1 LQFYSRHKKP
11 LNQILQQLVQL
22 PMRGKILMLYNDFL
36 VTSLLIVISPGTG
49 AIITLSAGLRQGT
62 RSAIVAA
69 AGCTLGV
76 LPHMLAAI
84 TGLATLLHAS
94 PLLFSIVKYTGVA
107 FLLLMAWQT
116 LRDKTLLS
124 TESSRPDLSH
134 RALIIQAI
142 VANIL
147 NPKLSQFIATGDA
160 HPTQSMLILSAIF
173 AAMTFAVFAL
183 YGAFASSV
191 SHYVLGN
198 HRVMTGI
205 RWGVA
210 LAFSAV
216 GVRLA
221 MAVQ

>member
-1 LQFYSRHKKP
+1 ML
-11 LNQILQQLVQL
+11 
-22 PMRGKILMLYNDFL
+22 LYNDFL
-36 VTSLLIVISPGTG
+36 VTSLLIIISPGTG
-49 AIITLSAGLRQGT
+49 AIITLSAGLRQGK
-62 RSAIVAA
+62 RSAIIAA

-84 TGLATLLHAS
+84 TGLAALLHAS

-107 FLLLMAWQT
+107 YMLFMAWQT
-116 LRDKTLLS
+116 LRDKTLLTADGPGS
-124 TESSRPDLSH
+124 EISH

-142 VANIL
+142 VANLL
-147 NPKLSQFIATGDA
+147 NPKLSLFFLAFLPQFIATGDV

-173 AAMTFAVFAL
+173 AAMTFAVFSL

-198 HRVMTGI
+198 HRVMSGI

-210 LAFSAV
+210 LSFSAV
-216 GVRLA
+216 GIRLA
-221 MAVQ
+221 LAVQQ

>member
-1 LQFYSRHKKP
+1 
-11 LNQILQQLVQL
+11 
-22 PMRGKILMLYNDFL
+22 MLYNDFL
-36 VTSLLIVISPGTG
+36 VTSLLIIISPGTG
-49 AIITLSAGLRQGT
+49 AIITLSAGLRQGK
-62 RSAIVAA
+62 RSAIIAA

-84 TGLATLLHAS
+84 TGLAALLHAS

-107 FLLLMAWQT
+107 YMLFMAWQT
-116 LRDKTLLS
+116 LRDKALLTAAGPGS
-124 TESSRPDLSH
+124 EISH
-134 RALIIQAI
+134 SALIIQAI
-142 VANIL
+142 VANLL
-147 NPKLSQFIATGDA
+147 NPKLSLFFLAFLPQFIATGDV

-173 AAMTFAVFAL
+173 AAMTFAVFSL

-198 HRVMTGI
+198 HRVMSGI

-216 GVRLA
+216 GIRLA
-221 MAVQ
+221 LAVQQ

>member
-1 LQFYSRHKKP
+1 
-11 LNQILQQLVQL
+11 
-22 PMRGKILMLYNDFL
+22 MRGKILMLYNDFL
-36 VTSLLIVISPGTG
+36 VTSLLIIISPGTG
-49 AIITLSAGLRQGT
+49 AIITLSAGLRQGK
-62 RSAIVAA
+62 RSAIIAA

-84 TGLATLLHAS
+84 TGLAALLHAS

-107 FLLLMAWQT
+107 YMLFMAWQT
-116 LRDKTLLS
+116 LRDKALL
-124 TESSRPDLSH
+124 TAAGL
-134 RALIIQAI
+134 
-142 VANIL
+142 L
-147 NPKLSQFIATGDA
+147 NPKLSLFFLAFLPQFIATGDV

-173 AAMTFAVFAL
+173 AAMTFAVFSL

-198 HRVMTGI
+198 HRVMSGI

-216 GVRLA
+216 GIRLA
-221 MAVQ
+221 LAVQQ

>member
-1 LQFYSRHKKP
+1 
-11 LNQILQQLVQL
+11 
-22 PMRGKILMLYNDFL
+22 MRGKILMLYNDFL

-49 AIITLSAGLRQGT
+49 AIITLSAGLRQGK

-107 FLLLMAWQT
+107 YLLFMAWQT

-124 TESSRPDLSH
+124 AESSRSDLSH
-134 RALIIQAI
+134 RALIIQAV

-147 NPKLSQFIATGDA
+147 NPKLSLFFLAFLPQFIATGDA

-173 AAMTFAVFAL
+173 AAMTFTVFAL

>member
-1 LQFYSRHKKP
+1 MF
-11 LNQILQQLVQL
+11 
-22 PMRGKILMLYNDFL
+22 YNDFL

-49 AIITLSAGLRQGT
+49 AIITLSAGLTQGK
-62 RSAIVAA
+62 RSAIIAA

-84 TGLATLLHAS
+84 TGLAALLHAS

-107 FLLLMAWQT
+107 YLLFMAWQT

-124 TESSRPDLSH
+124 ADAPRSALSH
-134 RALIIQAI
+134 KALIIQAV
-142 VANIL
+142 VANLL
-147 NPKLSQFIATGDA
+147 NPKLSLFFLAFLPQFIATGDT
-160 HPTQSMLILSAIF
+160 HPTKSMLFLSAIF
-173 AAMTFAVFAL
+173 AVMTFAVFSL
-183 YGAFASSV
+183 YGTFASSV

-198 HRVMTGI
+198 HRVMTGL

-216 GVRLA
+216 GIRLA
-221 MAVQ
+221 MTVQ

>member
-1 LQFYSRHKKP
+1 
-11 LNQILQQLVQL
+11 
-22 PMRGKILMLYNDFL
+22 MLYNDFL
-36 VTSLLIVISPGTG
+36 VTSLLIVMSPGTG
-49 AIITLSAGLRQGT
+49 AIITLSAGLRQGK
-62 RSAIVAA
+62 RSAIIAA

-76 LPHMLAAI
+76 LPHILAAV
-84 TGLATLLHAS
+84 TGLAALLHAS

-107 FLLLMAWQT
+107 YLLFMAWQT
-116 LRDKTLLS
+116 LRDKTLL
-124 TESSRPDLSH
+124 TADGLRQELSPGT
-134 RALIIQAI
+134 LIIRSV
-142 VANIL
+142 VANLL
-147 NPKLSQFIATGDA
+147 NPKLSLFFLAFLPQFITSGDV

-173 AAMTFAVFAL
+173 AAMTFAVFSL

-198 HRVMTGI
+198 PKVMTGI

-210 LAFSAV
+210 LAFTAV

>member
-1 LQFYSRHKKP
+1 
-11 LNQILQQLVQL
+11 
-22 PMRGKILMLYNDFL
+22 MLYNDFL

-49 AIITLSAGLRQGT
+49 AIITLSAGLTQGKH
-62 RSAIVAA
+62 SAIIAA
-69 AGCTLGV
+69 TGCTLGV

-84 TGLATLLHAS
+84 TGLAALLHAS

-107 FLLLMAWQT
+107 YLLFMAWQT

-124 TESSRPDLSH
+124 ADAPRSALSH
-134 RALIIQAI
+134 KALIIQAV
-142 VANIL
+142 VANLL
-147 NPKLSQFIATGDA
+147 NPKLSLFFLAFLPQFIATGDT
-160 HPTQSMLILSAIF
+160 HPTQSMLFLSAIF
-173 AAMTFAVFAL
+173 AVMTFAVFSL
-183 YGAFASSV
+183 YGTFASSV

-216 GVRLA
+216 GIRLA
-221 MAVQ
+221 MTVQ